1 MVFYIVNP
9 VSGAILHLDNEKI
22 VNLQRQPIRKVMKK
36 YRIFSCARRYAVVI
50 MLFMFVVGECRAQ
63 DETRPYHWRGYMQAG
78 LNTDGW
84 EAHFGIAWMSTP
96 YTGVAASIGFAGE
109 IQPLDAWCSD
119 YYDTYDSDEYCTRL
133 IFKPSVILRTPTLFR
148 IRSIG
153 GDFCLF
159 LMPGLTLAPPAAG
172 SRNSAWAYWRAEGG
186 LLMNFDRYGVSLTYS
201 YSNFM
206 LFDGNP
212 KDFSDYNPKYKTHSV
227 CLNFSIAF

>member
-1 MVFYIVNP
+1 MIT
-9 VSGAILHLDNEKI
+9 LL
-22 VNLQRQPIRKVMKK
+22 
-36 YRIFSCARRYAVVI
+36 
-50 MLFMFVVGECRAQ
+50 MLIADDCRAQ

-109 IQPLDAWCSD
+109 VRPFYTWDD
-119 YYDTYDSDEYCTRL
+119 YYYDTYDPDEYCTRL
-133 IFKPSVILRTPTLFR
+133 VFKPSVILRSPTLFR
-148 IRSIG
+148 IPSIG
-153 GDFCLF
+153 GDFSMF
-159 LMPGLTLAPPAAG
+159 IMPGLTLAPPAAG

-186 LLMNFDRYGVSLTYS
+186 LLMNFDRYGISLTYS
-201 YSNFM
+201 YSNFK

-212 KDFSDYNPKYKTHSV
+212 KDFSDYKPDYKTHSV